1 MYLPTV
7 RSTDF
12 HPLESHT
19 LLWGSDTDFMNLVDK
34 MFEDFH
40 FMDFS
45 DIVKKDTYPI
55 SNIYVGED
63 QSIKITIAVTDWD
76 KKDISISA
84 EDDSIIIVGKDNRKE
99 DKKWRL
105 INGKIKKSSFSKRIR
120 LSNRLDY
127 DNAVASIENG
137 LLTIIIPPK
146 EELKPKSIEIL

>member
-7 RSTDF
+7 RSNDF
-12 HPLESHT
+12 QT
-19 LLWGSDTDFMNLVDK
+19 LLWGSDTDFINLVDR

-45 DIVKKDTYPI
+45 EIVKKDTYPI

-76 KKDISISA
+76 KKDISISS
-84 EDDSIIIVGKDNRKE
+84 EDDSIIIVGKDNREE

-105 INGKIKKSSFSKRIR
+105 INGKIKKNSFSKRIR

-127 DNAVASIENG
+127 DKAEASIENG

-146 EELKPKSIEIL
+146 DELKPKTIEIL